1 MPGALLELVAKGS
14 QDIFLTGNPN
24 TTYFR
29 SVYKRHTNF
38 STESIQQ
45 SIDGAPNFGTKFET
59 EISRSGDLLSSII
72 IEVDLPKLEGKRG
85 KDIYWVDAIGHHLI
99 KEVRIEIG
107 EQEIDKH
114 YGEWLEIWS
123 ELTMPESKRAG
134 YNSMIGKGIQINE
147 QRTLFIPLQFWFCR
161 DYGLALPLIALQY
174 HTVKL
179 IIEFNSFDTCW
190 KKEFST
196 YYLDKSGNTVTIN
209 TNKTSKVSTLFS
221 DLGNLSD
228 GLDHYYN
235 MELLWDDGTSSRVQS
250 RISDSEMLLQND
262 LLGDK
267 TGYAYLIEE
276 EPLKTYSLEDTRI
289 YADYI
294 FLDTGERKFFAQTK
308 HMYLIEQI
316 QSNGE
321 NEYSQGQE
329 SNKISLE
336 FNHPV
341 KELLWVNNL
350 HFNKKLNQNFNYS
363 DSIDT
368 TYNTGNP
375 VVDTELLIN
384 GQERFNKR
392 KGDYFRLVIPY
403 QKHTRA
409 PSDFIYVYSFC
420 LKPEEHQ
427 PSGTCNF
434 SRLDDAE
441 LVINYE
447 NSLPDLNTH
456 VYAINYNM
464 LNIVNGM
471 GGLAYSN

>member
-29 SVYKRHTNF
+29 SVYKSHTNF

-228 GLDHYYN
+228 GQDHYYN
-235 MELLWDDGTSSRVQS
+235 MELLWDDGTSSRVQ
-250 RISDSEMLLQND
+250 E
-262 LLGDK
+262 
-267 TGYAYLIEE
+267 
-276 EPLKTYSLEDTRI
+276 
-289 YADYI
+289 
-294 FLDTGERKFFAQTK
+294 
-308 HMYLIEQI
+308 
-316 QSNGE
+316 
-321 NEYSQGQE
+321 
-329 SNKISLE
+329 
-336 FNHPV
+336 
-341 KELLWVNNL
+341 
-350 HFNKKLNQNFNYS
+350 
-363 DSIDT
+363 
-368 TYNTGNP
+368 
-375 VVDTELLIN
+375 
-384 GQERFNKR
+384 
-392 KGDYFRLVIPY
+392 
-403 QKHTRA
+403 
-409 PSDFIYVYSFC
+409 
-420 LKPEEHQ
+420 
-427 PSGTCNF
+427 
-434 SRLDDAE
+434 
-441 LVINYE
+441 
-447 NSLPDLNTH
+447 
-456 VYAINYNM
+456 
-464 LNIVNGM
+464 
-471 GGLAYSN
+471 

>member
-38 STESIQQ
+38 SIESIQQ
-45 SIDGAPNFGTKFET
+45 SIEGTPNFGTKFEL

-72 IEVDLPKLEGKRG
+72 LEVDLPKLEGKRG
-85 KDIYWVDAIGHHLI
+85 KNIYWVDAIGHHLI
-99 KEVRIEIG
+99 KEVRIMIG

-123 ELTMPESKRAG
+123 ELTVPESKRSA
-134 YNSMIGKGIQINE
+134 YNSMIGKGIQIND

-161 DYGLALPLIALQY
+161 DYGLALPLISLQY

-179 IIEFNSFDTCW
+179 LIEFNTFETCW
-190 KKEFST
+190 RKEFST
-196 YYLDKSGNTVTIN
+196 YYLNKSGNTVTIN
-209 TNKTSKVSTLFS
+209 TDKTEKVSTLFS
-221 DLGNLSD
+221 DLGVLED
-228 GLDHYYN
+228 GFDHYYN
-235 MELLWDDGTSSRVQS
+235 MELLWDDGTSSKIMS
-250 RISDSEMLLQND
+250 RIKDNELLLKND

-267 TGYAYLIEE
+267 KGYAYLIEE

-308 HMYLIEQI
+308 HMYLIEQL

-321 NEYSQGQE
+321 NEYSEGQE
-329 SNKISLE
+329 SNKINLE

-341 KELLWVNNL
+341 KEIFWVNNL
-350 HFNKKLNQNFNYS
+350 HFNKKLNQSFNFS

-375 VVDTELLIN
+375 VVDTELLLN
-384 GQERFNKR
+384 GKERFTKR
-392 KGDYFRLVIPY
+392 KGDYFRLVVPY

-409 PSDFIYVYSFC
+409 PSDYIYMYSFC

-447 NSLPDLNTH
+447 NSLPNLNTH
-456 VYAINYNM
+456 IYAINYNM

-471 GGLAYSN
+471 CGLAYSN

>member
-38 STESIQQ
+38 SIESIPQ
-45 SIDGAPNFGTKFET
+45 SVQGFVDFGKKFEC
-59 EISRSGDLLSSII
+59 EISRSGDLLSSVI

-85 KDIYWVDAIGHHLI
+85 KNIYWVDAIGHHLI
-99 KEVRIEIG
+99 KEVQIEIG
-107 EQEIDKH
+107 EQKIDKH

-123 ELTMPESKRAG
+123 ELTIPESKRSA
-134 YNSMIGKGIQINE
+134 YNSMIGKGISINE
-147 QRTLFIPLQFWFCR
+147 ARTLFIPLQFWFCR
-161 DYGLALPLIALQY
+161 DYGLALPLISLQY
-174 HTVKL
+174 HTVRL
-179 IIEFNSFDTCW
+179 IIEFNSFETCW
-190 KKEFST
+190 RKEFST
-196 YYLDKSGNTVTIN
+196 YYLDKSGTTVTIN
-209 TNKTSKVSTLFS
+209 NSKSQKVSTLFS
-221 DLGNLSD
+221 DLGNLDD
-228 GLDHYYN
+228 GFDHYYN
-235 MELLWDDGTSSRVQS
+235 MVLLWDDGSSSQVIRRTSNNQL
-250 RISDSEMLLQND
+250 LLQTD
-262 LLGDK
+262 DIPDK
-267 TGYAYLIEE
+267 TGYGYLIEE
-276 EPLKTYSLEDTRI
+276 EPKQSYSLVDTRI
-289 YADYI
+289 YGDYI
-294 FLDTGERKFFAQTK
+294 YLDTGERKFFAQTK
-308 HMYLIEQI
+308 HMYLIEQL
-316 QSNGE
+316 QENGE
-321 NEYSQGQE
+321 NDYSLGQE
-329 SNKISLE
+329 SNKIDLE

-341 KELLWVNNL
+341 KEIFWVNNL
-350 HFNKKLNQNFNYS
+350 HFNKKLNLNFNYS

-368 TYNTGNP
+368 SYGQDNP
-375 VVDTELLIN
+375 MLNAEILLN
-384 GQERFNKR
+384 GQERFTKR

-409 PSDFIYVYSFC
+409 PSSFIYVYSFC

-441 LVINYE
+441 LVINYK
-447 NSLPDLNTH
+447 NGIADLGTH

>member
-24 TTYFR
+24 TTYFK

-38 STESIQQ
+38 STESIPQ
-45 SIDGAPNFGTKFET
+45 SIDGSPNFGTKFET

-85 KDIYWVDAIGHHLI
+85 KNIYWVDAIGHHLI

-107 EQEIDKH
+107 EQEIDRH

-123 ELTMPESKRAG
+123 ELTIPESKRAG

-147 QRTLFIPLQFWFCR
+147 EKTLFIPLQFWFCR
-161 DYGLALPLIALQY
+161 DYGLALPLISLQY

-179 IIEFNSFDTCW
+179 IIEFNSFETCW
-190 KKEFST
+190 QKEFST
-196 YYLDKSGNTVTIN
+196 YYLTKSGNTVNIN
-209 TNKTSKVSTLFS
+209 TSKNEKVSTLFS

-235 MELLWDDGTSSRVQS
+235 MELLWDDGTSSRVSS
-250 RISDSEMLLQND
+250 RVRDNELLLQND
-262 LLGDK
+262 SLEDK

-276 EPLKTYSLEDTRI
+276 EPLINYSLVDTRI

-308 HMYLIEQI
+308 HMYLIEQL

-321 NEYSQGQE
+321 NEYSAGQE
-329 SNKISLE
+329 SNKINLE

-341 KELLWVNNL
+341 KEIYWVNNI
-350 HFNKKLNQNFNYS
+350 HFNKKLNLSFNYS

-368 TYNTGNP
+368 SYNPGNP
-375 VVDTELLIN
+375 VVNTELLLN
-384 GQERFNKR
+384 GQERFTKR
-392 KGDYFRLVIPY
+392 KGDYFRLVVPY

-441 LVINYE
+441 LVINYK
-447 NSLPDLNTH
+447 STLPDLNTH
-456 VYAINYNM
+456 VYALNYNM
-464 LNIVNGM
+464 LNVVNGM